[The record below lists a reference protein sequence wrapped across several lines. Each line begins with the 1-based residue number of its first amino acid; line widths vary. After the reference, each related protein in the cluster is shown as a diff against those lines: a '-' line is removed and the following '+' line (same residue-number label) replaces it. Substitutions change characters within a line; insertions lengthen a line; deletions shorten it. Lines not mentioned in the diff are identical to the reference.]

1 MKTGG
6 REMIFD
12 WLNAHQRKDKALE
25 IAVV

>member
-1 MKTGG
+1 MKTEG
-6 REMIFD
+6 RQMIFE